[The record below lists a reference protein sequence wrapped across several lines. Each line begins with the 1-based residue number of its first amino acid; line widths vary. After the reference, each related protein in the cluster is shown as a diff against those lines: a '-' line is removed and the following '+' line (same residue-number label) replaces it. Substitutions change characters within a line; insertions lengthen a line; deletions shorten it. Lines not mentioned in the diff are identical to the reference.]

1 MPKLTFD
8 YETLKLQFDAEVNL
22 WELTHNHFIV
32 WRGLGEA
39 LSEGRG
45 LMAQDAKCSILTQKI
60 YLHMNGRKR
69 CNRKTNRHE
78 HIYFEEGTII
88 AQYFQQQ
95 L

>member
-39 LSEGRG
+39 LSEGQRTYG
-45 LMAQDAKCSILTQKI
+45 AGCEIQHPDSKDIFAYGAKAIQQE
-60 YLHMNGRKR
+60 
-69 CNRKTNRHE
+69 NRST
-78 HIYFEEGTII
+78 
-88 AQYFQQQ
+88 
-95 L
+95 